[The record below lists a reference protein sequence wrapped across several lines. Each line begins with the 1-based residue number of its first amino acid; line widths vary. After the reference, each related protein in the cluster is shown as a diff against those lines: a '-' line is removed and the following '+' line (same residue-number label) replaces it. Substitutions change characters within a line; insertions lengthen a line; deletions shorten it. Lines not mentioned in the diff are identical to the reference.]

1 MQARGTAHGDV
12 RHVDTYRS
20 TWKLSGRDAVFA
32 TSRCCGVCH
41 FVLLRVCHFVLWI
54 VRELTEAMSGQ
65 PDGNTASR
73 TDSGAQPTQV
83 VRLEDLQDTLQAMV
97 DKAIDDRAASRPPF
111 TEDSGEWGI

>member
-1 MQARGTAHGDV
+1 MVETRCLPLRV
-12 RHVDTYRS
+12 V
-20 TWKLSGRDAVFA
+20 AVFA
-32 TSRCCGVCH
+32 TSGCGSCRVETRCSP
-41 FVLLRVCHFVLWI
+41 LRVVAVFATLCRGSF
-54 VRELTEAMSGQ
+54 RELTEAMSGQ

-97 DKAIDDRAASRPPF
+97 DKAIDDRAASRPPL

>member
-1 MQARGTAHGDV
+1 MQARGAAHGDV

-32 TSRCCGVCH
+32 TSCCGS
-41 FVLLRVCHFVLWI
+41 F
-54 VRELTEAMSGQ
+54 RELTEAMSGQ

-73 TDSGAQPTQV
+73 TDSGVQPTQV

-97 DKAIDDRAASRPPF
+97 DKAIDDRAASRPPL